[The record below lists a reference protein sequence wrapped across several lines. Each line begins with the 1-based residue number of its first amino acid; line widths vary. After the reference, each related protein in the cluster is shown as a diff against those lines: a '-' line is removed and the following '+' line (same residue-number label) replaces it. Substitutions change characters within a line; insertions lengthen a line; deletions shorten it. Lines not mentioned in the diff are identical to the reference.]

1 MEAHIHELTASVAA
15 IPTEGDGLG
24 VTAAISVS
32 TPEPAVALALA
43 VLGVVGISACVVLT
57 WGLLH
62 QQGAELAPSEDDGG
76 RLAAAA

>member
-1 MEAHIHELTASVAA
+1 MEAHLHELTATVAT
-15 IPTEGDGLG
+15 IPTEGA

-32 TPEPAVALALA
+32 TPEPAVAVALA

-62 QQGAELAPSEDDGG
+62 QQGAELAPAEGDDG

>member
-1 MEAHIHELTASVAA
+1 MEAPIHEMTASVAA
-15 IPTEGDGLG
+15 IPTEGDGMA

-32 TPEPAVALALA
+32 TPDPAVALA
-43 VLGVVGISACVVLT
+43 VLGVVGVSACALLT

-62 QQGAELAPSEDDGG
+62 QQGAELAVAEDDGG

>member
-1 MEAHIHELTASVAA
+1 METRNHELTASVAA
-15 IPTEGDGLG
+15 NPTEGD

-32 TPEPAVALALA
+32 TPESAVALAALA

-57 WGLLH
+57 GGLLH
-62 QQGAELAPSEDDGG
+62 QQGAELGPGEDDGG